1 MSYLPNEHAQ
11 NAAIKSVV
19 ITALPAQILAA
30 NEKRKGAVIHSISGT
45 ILISLGSTNSAVL
58 FTARITSN
66 DSYEV
71 PFGYTG
77 VIYASGS
84 GTIAVTELT

>member
-11 NAAIKSVV
+11 NSTLKSVV
-19 ITALPAQILAA
+19 VTALSAQILAA
-30 NEKRKGAVIHSISGT
+30 NDKRKGAVIFSLSGT
-45 ILISLGSTNSAVL
+45 ILISLGTTNSAIL

-71 PFGYTG
+71 PFGYIG
-77 VIYASGS
+77 VIYANGS
-84 GTIAVTELT
+84 GTILVTELT

>member
-11 NAAIKSVV
+11 NSTLKSVV
-19 ITALPAQILAA
+19 VTALSAQILAA
-30 NEKRKGAVIHSISGT
+30 NEKRRGAVIFSISGT
-45 ILISLGSTNSAVL
+45 ILISLGATNSAVL

-71 PFGYTG
+71 PFGYIG
-77 VIYASGS
+77 AIYANGN
-84 GTIAVTELT
+84 GTIVVTELI